1 MRSVGDGTTTRG
13 LTSRWA
19 PTGTNQATRTL
30 LLCGVAA
37 GPIYVVVGGLQVLQR
52 DGYDLTRHSLSLMSN
67 GDLGWIQITNFLLTG
82 LLVLACATGIRRVL
96 PPGHGSTWGP
106 RLLSVHAIGLLA
118 PGSSSPTPTTAS
130 RREPHL
136 GYRPR

>member
-52 DGYDLTRHSLSLMSN
+52 DGYDLTRHSLSHCNRAKSS
-67 GDLGWIQITNFLLTG
+67 TVVVPKVLTS
-82 LLVLACATGIRRVL
+82 LSTL
-96 PPGHGSTWGP
+96 PPARK
-106 RLLSVHAIGLLA
+106 RLRHA
-118 PGSSSPTPTTAS
+118 TTVFLCTS
-130 RREPHL
+130 RPHTHW
-136 GYRPR
+136 